1 MTGIL
6 RVITQS
12 RPSLFDCIPPRAMT
26 SRWKT
31 FFALLFLQV
40 LLAAHSHPFG
50 RKGGPTPRDLFD
62 TLSDDILDPEEQE
75 IGIGDGGVLQPGPS
89 KITFGG
95 ATETQML
102 SSSTTPTIS
111 ITTSTTS
118 TRNNLP
124 TSFPVSTS
132 ISTKATML
140 ASPSPSPSVSPTVS
154 PPGGY
159 SQAAS
164 TPPAEGREWKVIGL
178 VIICITF
185 VGTLIL
191 SVVFFD
197 SWWNF
202 LRAMLCGRKKR
213 EGSEDLVPDWEKRS
227 WEFQLAN
234 EDGHRYP
241 TMGSMENVE
250 AAQLKRDE
258 SATSMLKPG
267 DRRGG
272 IHARSPPQ
280 LSLPQLSY
288 HGSRIPDRLGRG
300 QGSNGA
306 WPPRNAA

>member
-1 MTGIL
+1 M
-6 RVITQS
+6 
-12 RPSLFDCIPPRAMT
+12 

-31 FFALLFLQV
+31 LCALVFLHV
-40 LLAAHSHPFG
+40 LLAVHSHPSG
-50 RKGGPTPRDLFD
+50 RKAGPTPRDLFD
-62 TLSDDILDPEEQE
+62 TLSDDILESDEQE
-75 IGIGDGGVLQPGPS
+75 VGIGDGGVLQPGPI
-89 KITFGG
+89 KITLGET
-95 ATETQML
+95 TETQTL
-102 SSSTTPTIS
+102 SEPTTSTIS
-111 ITTSTTS
+111 ITTSMTS
-118 TRNNLP
+118 TRNDLP
-124 TSFPVSTS
+124 TSSPVSTP
-132 ISTKATML
+132 ISTKATTL
-140 ASPSPSPSVSPTVS
+140 ASPSSSVSVSPTVS
-154 PPGGY
+154 PPQGY

-164 TPPAEGREWKVIGL
+164 TPPAEAREWKVIGL

-241 TMGSMENVE
+241 TMGSMENIE
-250 AAQLKRDE
+250 AAQLKNE
-258 SATSMLKPG
+258 NATSMLKPE

-272 IHARSPPQ
+272 IHARSSPQ

-288 HGSRIPDRLGRG
+288 HGSRIPDRLGLG
-300 QGSNGA
+300 QGSNAA